1 MSNPKASQNS
11 DLQSIIKKSNGN
23 NSHEKQI
30 PKMSNMS
37 ERVKQENFANKRD
50 GTTAEIYSA
59 YHESFVDHNKFKNH
73 YKRILFWSC
82 MAIMIALTVA
92 IIVCICKVLSSE
104 NISTANILA
113 YLIPSCVTYLTS
125 ILGIINIIAK
135 HLFPTDEM
143 EHINDMVKAIMA
155 SDSEN
160 KRFNKEHEK

>member
-1 MSNPKASQNS
+1 MNTQDTSQNS
-11 DLQSIIKKSNGN
+11 DFQLLIKGLDKNVDC
-23 NSHEKQI
+23 EIQI
-30 PKMSNMS
+30 PKVTSVS
-37 ERVKQENFANKRD
+37 ERVVQEDFARQRD
-50 GTTAEIYSA
+50 DTTAQIYKA
-59 YHESFVDHNKFKNH
+59 YNQSFIDHNKFKNR

-92 IIVCICKVLSSE
+92 IIVCISKVFSSE

-125 ILGIINIIAK
+125 ILGIINIIAR